1 MRVLRSIAI
10 LTSCLAVRAL
20 ADAQEKPPAPPVLPP
35 PPPLRVFTVEPRI
48 DDLRGAGWAPDQTPA
63 DFLDA
68 IGSRIKAR
76 WRQQYRNAPPVP
88 PNERERCAF
97 VLGSLLADSFLT
109 LQATDAQQFRNTNQD
124 VLAYCRTLG
133 LGEKLTPRLMSQ
145 GKLAEMED
153 WTGLR
158 QEVVDG
164 HQELCRLLKEQ
175 RDEDL
180 SSLVDIGVWV
190 RLLHVVAGILS
201 ESDEVGLYPLCIGSE
216 ALLKDLQGRFA
227 LLGATAK
234 AHERISAMGTLI
246 DTVARYWLNEVPP
259 EKDRVIKTRD
269 KLSEIITRVT
279 LNAPTK
285 P

>member
-1 MRVLRSIAI
+1 MGVLRSIAI
-10 LTSCLAVRAL
+10 LSTCLAVRAL
-20 ADAQEKPPAPPVLPP
+20 ADAQEKPPSQPALPQPPQ
-35 PPPLRVFTVEPRI
+35 LRVFMVEPRI
-48 DDLRGAGWAPDQTPA
+48 DDLRGVGWAPDQTPA
-63 DFLDA
+63 DFLDG

-76 WRQQYRNAPPVP
+76 WRQHYRDAPPVP
-88 PNERERCAF
+88 PNERERGAF
-97 VLGSLLADSFLT
+97 VLGSLLADSFLS

-145 GKLAEMED
+145 GKLAEMEN
-153 WTGLR
+153 WTELR

-180 SSLVDIGVWV
+180 STLVDIGLWV
-190 RLLHVVAGILS
+190 RLLHVVSCILA
-201 ESDEVGLYPLCIGSE
+201 ESDDAGLYPLCIGSE
-216 ALLKDLQGRFA
+216 ALLKDLQGRYA
-227 LLGATAK
+227 HLGESVR

-246 DTVARYWLNEVPP
+246 DTVARYWLSEAPP

-269 KLSEIITRVT
+269 KLHEIISRVT
-279 LNAPTK
+279 FNAPMK

>member
-1 MRVLRSIAI
+1 MRVLRSIAV
-10 LTSCLAVRAL
+10 LSTCLAVRAL
-20 ADAQEKPPAPPVLPP
+20 ADAQEQPAAPGVPLVAPPLK
-35 PPPLRVFTVEPRI
+35 VFTVEPRI
-48 DDLRGAGWAPDQTPA
+48 DDLRGAGWAPEQTPA

-68 IGSRIKAR
+68 IASRIKAR
-76 WRQQYRNAPPVP
+76 WRQHYREAPPVP

-97 VLGSLLADSFLT
+97 VLGSLVADSFLT

-153 WTGLR
+153 WSGLR

-180 SSLVDIGVWV
+180 ATLVEVGVWV
-190 RLLHVVAGILS
+190 RLLHVVSSILS
-201 ESDEVGLYPLCIGSE
+201 ESDEVPLYPLCIGSE
-216 ALLKDLQGRFA
+216 ALIKDLQERYSQ
-227 LLGATAK
+227 LSDATR
-234 AHERISAMGTLI
+234 AHDRISAMGTLI
-246 DTVARYWLNEVPP
+246 DTVARYWLSAAPP
-259 EKDRVIKTRD
+259 EKDRVVKTRD
-269 KLSEIITRVT
+269 KLQEIITRVT
-279 LNAPTK
+279 LK
-285 P
+285 